1 MDEIVKEV
9 EVGGVWYQATVEY
22 EISGRYIPATRTD
35 PEEWPDVEWQLS
47 HVIDEFDNEV
57 TDRET
62 LKAIEAELSRLNI
75 ESECM
80 EMAAEAAEQ
89 FRADEKWDARGDW

>member
-9 EVGGVWYQATVEY
+9 EVGGLWYQATVGY
-22 EISGRYIPATRTD
+22 EISGRHIPATRTD
-35 PEEWPDVEWQLS
+35 PEEWPDVEWQIS

-62 LKAIEAELSRLNI
+62 LKAIEVELSRLNI
-75 ESECM
+75 EAEC
-80 EMAAEAAEQ
+80 EEHAAESAQAYREC
-89 FRADEKWDARGDW
+89 EERGDW